1 MTTVPLKNG
10 LRGESD
16 DTPGAEVQ
24 HASCPNGAIDEVQC
38 HDGAGLADKQI
49 ASIHSGMPGASNRS
63 SAVGACWLPIW
74 RVRVST
80 GARARSS
87 GQTGALGPTG

>member
-1 MTTVPLKNG
+1 MTTVPIKLG
-10 LRGESD
+10 RGGSD
-16 DTPGAEVQ
+16 DTPGAELQ
-24 HASCPNGAIDEVQC
+24 QGSYPNGAIDEVQC
-38 HDGAGLADKQI
+38 YDGTDLSDKQI